1 VLGRLRALARILMTP
16 VALDLAA
23 TAYRSPTARALASQA
38 VHDPA
43 GLARRLADPKQS
55 VPLMQQAG
63 RHVRVRD
70 MAQLGLLAVPLR
82 YGLLSELALW
92 GLRRATRGG
101 GRRDAASPRMKNVTP
116 RDADAPSDRS
126 HDRARSRGR

>member
-1 VLGRLRALARILMTP
+1 MTP

-23 TAYRSPTARALASQA
+23 SAYHSPTARALASQA
-38 VHDPA
+38 IHDPA

-63 RHVRVRD
+63 RHVRLRD
-70 MAQLGLLAVPLR
+70 VAQLGLLAVPLR

-92 GLRRATRGG
+92 GARRATRGG
-101 GRRDAASPRMKNVTP
+101 RDGRGPTMKNVTP
-116 RDADAPSDRS
+116 PGADPGWADARN
-126 HDRARSRGR
+126 RSRPRGR